1 MLTWKYLLMSSGF
14 GMILAAASILAYD
27 LYRTFSRKGSASAGG
42 STPQIARSH
51 WRVSLALA
59 LLAWGPILVAVSM
72 VLMTAATGGLHLSY
86 VVAVPEHRIE

>member
-27 LYRTFSRKGSASAGG
+27 LYSTFSRKGSVSAGG
-42 STPQIARSH
+42 STSQIARSH
-51 WRVSLALA
+51 WRASLALV

-72 VLMTAATGGLHLSY
+72 VLMPAAAGGLHVSWM
-86 VVAVPEHRIE
+86 VAVPAHCI

>member
-14 GMILAAASILAYD
+14 GMILAAAGILAYD
-27 LYRTFSRKGSASAGG
+27 LCATLSRKGSASAGAAT
-42 STPQIARSH
+42 SQIARSH

-72 VLMTAATGGLHLSY
+72 VLMPAAIGGLHVS
-86 VVAVPEHRIE
+86 